1 MMPIGEKKGYV
12 QLYKHNCFF
21 RIEKM
26 IETARM
32 TPRLPLIYSRSSCVP
47 GTMQGDKKKIEQVP
61 GPFLAP
67 QVPQTGVGRGR
78 ETDD

>member
-1 MMPIGEKKGYV
+1 
-12 QLYKHNCFF
+12 
-21 RIEKM
+21 M

-32 TPRLPLIYSRSSCVP
+32 TPRLPLIYSRSSCYCVP
-47 GTMQGDKKKIEQVP
+47 GTMQCDKKKKIEQVP

-67 QVPQTGVGRGR
+67 QVAQTGVGRGR

>member
-21 RIEKM
+21 KIEKM

-47 GTMQGDKKKIEQVP
+47 GTMQGDKKKNRT
-61 GPFLAP
+61 GPWSLPCSTSAP
-67 QVPQTGVGRGR
+67 DRGGKGKGDR
-78 ETDD
+78 